1 MAVLDR
7 TRKVSEYNQ
16 GGHLRFIKSSLNFCV
31 FFFYE
36 PTVSEARRVGTF
48 GKLSVKAPRRFV
60 PSEVEGSK
68 ARPKAELIK

>member
-16 GGHLRFIKSSLNFCV
+16 GGHLRFIKSSLKFLRFSLRQNTLVFCLV
-31 FFFYE
+31 RADSF
-36 PTVSEARRVGTF
+36 VGAA
-48 GKLSVKAPRRFV
+48 GGGAAL
-60 PSEVEGSK
+60 EQ